1 MISDP
6 TSFSSDLSN
15 DRLNVIAG
23 LLLDARYKAL
33 HDANTEL
40 DDRYTQSCLA
50 FGRQRQAILKA
61 WNTQS
66 YPWLSVSHRGTDLL
80 FRIGAVLAR
89 FFTDDAN
96 KPKKST
102 VLIPTFAESTQLNL
116 FEPNNNE
123 VVLWRFILEPAFTD
137 DHDDAVFFIGINAF
151 NEILCRW
158 KYERSATVLHS
169 IGHTTPPAKELP
181 PALVLP
187 KTDMAALGQ
196 HRNHV

>member
-1 MISDP
+1 LISDP

-23 LLLDARYKAL
+23 LLLDARHKAL

-61 WNTQS
+61 WNTQT

-102 VLIPTFAESTQLNL
+102 VLLPTFAESTQLNL
-116 FEPNNNE
+116 FEPGAAD
-123 VVLWRFILEPAFTD
+123 VVLWRFILEPAFSD
-137 DHDDAVFFIGINAF
+137 GDSNGDSVFFIGINAF

-158 KYERSATVLHS
+158 KYERSATAPHN
-169 IGHTTPPAKELP
+169 IGHTTPPA
-181 PALVLP
+181 LVLP
-187 KTDMAALGQ
+187 KRGKATGQ
-196 HRNHV
+196 NRKHV